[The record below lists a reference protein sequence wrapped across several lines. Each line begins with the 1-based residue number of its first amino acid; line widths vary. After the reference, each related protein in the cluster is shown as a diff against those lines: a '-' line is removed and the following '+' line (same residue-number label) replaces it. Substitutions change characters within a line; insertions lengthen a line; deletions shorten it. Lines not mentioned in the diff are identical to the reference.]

1 MAPHFF
7 FGGGTGRST
16 HALHCLRAP
25 RHVAHLTWALGARVG
40 KPTVPHHEPPPL
52 TTLDNVCSMHARCD
66 CICYRTR
73 PCKRMHM
80 RTVQAA
86 EHYYLITD
94 TMEDVDP
101 DWYVKS
107 CTRATLHE
115 WG

>member
-1 MAPHFF
+1 
-7 FGGGTGRST
+7 
-16 HALHCLRAP
+16 
-25 RHVAHLTWALGARVG
+25 
-40 KPTVPHHEPPPL
+40 
-52 TTLDNVCSMHARCD
+52 
-66 CICYRTR
+66 
-73 PCKRMHM
+73 MHM